1 MNRNQMWG
9 LYLTAKG
16 SCSRPSAMMGIT
28 DRWAAYMLDSA
39 VVLLGTIIENA
50 SQEQINVGGET
61 APRWERRYTL
71 RQLLTPG
78 FVIGNSDGDELP
90 LGEIDGLLYDEVP

>member
-1 MNRNQMWG
+1 MWN

-16 SCSRPSAMMGIT
+16 SHSRPSDLAGIT
-28 DRWAAYMLDSA
+28 DRWAAYQLDSA

-50 SQEQINVGGET
+50 AQEQVNVGGET
-61 APRWERRYTL
+61 SPKWERKYTL

-78 FVIGNSDGDELP
+78 FIIGQQDEGDALP
-90 LGEIDGLLYDEVP
+90 TSADGLIYDEVS